1 MIGLGIL
8 FRIIRRVLGKPLEK
22 SGALP
27 TRYYLHQVLRS
38 LDQDD
43 FGEAIRH
50 LRFSEG
56 ALVDRSRWELV
67 RQHVLF
73 RCRVLMQKHEKRIRS
88 MENRI
93 RKLNTGKKLPW
104 RWWREKPTD
113 RLLQYQKIMDLE
125 RHARSLLE
133 NYEKEL
139 KHMKPGK
146 IHPVSVSPERSPV
159 IPQP

>member
-8 FRIIRRVLGKPLEK
+8 FRIVKRFLGKPLEK

-43 FGEAIRH
+43 IGEATRQ
-50 LRFSEG
+50 LRLSEG
-56 ALVDRSRWELV
+56 ALVDQSRWELV

-73 RCRVLMQKHEKRIRS
+73 RCRVLMAKHEKRIRS
-88 MENRI
+88 LESRI
-93 RKLNTGKKLPW
+93 QKLKSEGKFPW

-113 RLLQYQKIMDLE
+113 RVLRYQEILNLE
-125 RHARSLLE
+125 KRARSILE

-139 KHMKPGK
+139 THMRVNK
-146 IHPVSVSPERSPV
+146 IDPVHASPERSSV
-159 IPQP
+159 IPHP

>member
-22 SGALP
+22 SGTLP

-38 LDQDD
+38 LDQDE

-50 LRFSEG
+50 LRLSEG

-73 RCRVLMQKHEKRIRS
+73 RCRVLIQKHEKRIRS

-93 RKLNTGKKLPW
+93 RKLNTGKRLPW

-113 RLLQYQKIMDLE
+113 RLLQYQKILGLE
-125 RHARSLLE
+125 RHARSILE

-139 KHMKPGK
+139 KQMRPGE